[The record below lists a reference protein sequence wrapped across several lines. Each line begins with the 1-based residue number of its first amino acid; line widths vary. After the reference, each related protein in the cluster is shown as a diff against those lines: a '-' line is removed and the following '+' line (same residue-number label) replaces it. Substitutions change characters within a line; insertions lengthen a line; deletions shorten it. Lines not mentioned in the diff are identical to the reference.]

1 MPARRLIIFL
11 SLVLISFIT
20 IPAGCRATEKPTE
33 KPPDKPAIPSGPS
46 CGKRDSV
53 YTFTSITTDPNG
65 DGICYRFDWGDGDTS
80 DWTAWVVSGWPGSG
94 THSWSQAGTYT
105 VKAQAKDVKE
115 LASEWSDGHQIII
128 AAVWSRAFGGSSA
141 DWGSSVQPT
150 ADGGYIIVGATASY
164 GAGSYDVYL
173 IKTDAEGNQQW
184 FKTFGGSSADYGSS
198 VQQAADGGYIIAGNT
213 DSYGAGRSDV
223 YLIKTDADGNKQWS
237 RTFGGS
243 ALDDG
248 YAVAQTDDGGYIIV
262 GGTDSY
268 GAGYTDVYLIKVD
281 TDGEL
286 QWDTTLGGSSA
297 DWGSSVQ
304 PTAHGGYI
312 IVGATASYGA
322 GSYDVYLIKTDAEG
336 NQQWFKTFGGS
347 SADYGFSVQPTDD
360 GGYIIAGNT
369 YSFGAGGSDVYL
381 IKVSE
386 RGHQQWFKTFGGSDD
401 DGAYSVQQTS
411 DGGFIIAGWTESWG
425 AGATDVY
432 LIKTDDDGN
441 EQWSKTIGG
450 LHSDYASSVQQA
462 ADGGYIIT
470 GWTRSYGAGGGDLYL
485 IKTDANGNTV
495 KP

>member
-1 MPARRLIIFL
+1 M
-11 SLVLISFIT
+11 LISFIT
-20 IPAGCRATEKPTE
+20 IPAGCRATE

-94 THSWSQAGTYT
+94 THSWSQGGTYT

-128 AAVWSRAFGGSSA
+128 AGVWSRAFGGS
-141 DWGSSVQPT
+141 DDDCGSSVQQA

-184 FKTFGGSSADYGSS
+184 FKTFGGSDDDYGFSVQPTADGGFIIAGWTESWGAGASDVYLIKTDAEGNQQWFKTFGGSDDDRAYSVQQTLDGGFIIAGWTESWGAGATDVYLIKTDADGNKQWSRTFGGLHSDYAFSVQQAAHGGYIIVGGTDSYGAGYTDVYLIKTDAEGNQQWFKTFGGSHYDYGFS
-198 VQQAADGGYIIAGNT
+198 VQQAADGGYIITGWT
-213 DSYGAGRSDV
+213 HSYGAGGADL

-243 ALDDG
+243 ALDVG

-262 GGTDSY
+262 GETD
-268 GAGYTDVYLIKVD
+268 
-281 TDGEL
+281 
-286 QWDTTLGGSSA
+286 
-297 DWGSSVQ
+297 
-304 PTAHGGYI
+304 
-312 IVGATASYGA
+312 SYGA

-336 NQQWFKTFGGS
+336 N
-347 SADYGFSVQPTDD
+347 
-360 GGYIIAGNT
+360 
-369 YSFGAGGSDVYL
+369 
-381 IKVSE
+381 
-386 RGHQQWFKTFGGSDD
+386 QQWFKTFGGSDD

-425 AGATDVY
+425 AGASDV
-432 LIKTDDDGN
+432 
-441 EQWSKTIGG
+441 
-450 LHSDYASSVQQA
+450 
-462 ADGGYIIT
+462 
-470 GWTRSYGAGGGDLYL
+470 YL